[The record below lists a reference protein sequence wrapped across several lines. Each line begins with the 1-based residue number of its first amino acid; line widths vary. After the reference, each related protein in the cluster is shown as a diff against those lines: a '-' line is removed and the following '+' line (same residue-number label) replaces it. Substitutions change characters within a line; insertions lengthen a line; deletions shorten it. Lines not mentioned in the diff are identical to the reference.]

1 VSGIRSAELIPL
13 GRVLRPHGLK
23 GLLRIRS
30 DAGVDLPFEEGGI
43 VYLQVG
49 TKPPERFKVVSI
61 KPHKGTAFM
70 ALEGITTLERAETYR
85 SADIFLEKGD
95 LRREEDEYFWF
106 ELTGLE
112 VRLDT
117 GEIIGTIC
125 RIIATGANDIYV
137 VKKGKREI
145 LVPATSEVVKA
156 IDLKGGKMIISPMEG
171 LLDLNEI

>member
-1 VSGIRSAELIPL
+1 VSRIRPAELIPI

-43 VYLQVG
+43 VYLRVG
-49 TKPPERFKVVSI
+49 TKAPECFKVVSI
-61 KPHKGTAFM
+61 KPHKEMFLLE
-70 ALEGITTLERAETYR
+70 LEGIATLERAETYR
-85 SADIFLEKGD
+85 TAEILVEKGG
-95 LRREEDEYFWF
+95 LRRDGDEYFWF
-106 ELTGLE
+106 ELMGLE
-112 VRLDT
+112 VHLDT
-117 GEIIGTIC
+117 GEAIGTIS

-156 IDLKGGKMIISPMEG
+156 IDLESGKMIISPMEG

>member
-1 VSGIRSAELIPL
+1 VTPNRSDELIPI

-23 GLLRIRS
+23 GLLRVRS
-30 DAGVDLPFEEGGI
+30 DAAVALRLEQGGI
-43 VYLQVG
+43 VHLRVG
-49 TKPPERFKVVSI
+49 TKAPGRFKVISVA
-61 KPHKGTAFM
+61 PYKGM
-70 ALEGITTLERAETYR
+70 SLLRLEGISTLEQAEAYR
-85 SADIFLEKGD
+85 GAHILVAKAG

-106 ELTGLE
+106 ELLGLE

-117 GEIIGTIC
+117 GEAMGTIF

-137 VKKGKREI
+137 VKRGKREI

-156 IDLKGGKMIISPMEG
+156 IDLESGTMIISPMEG

>member
-1 VSGIRSAELIPL
+1 MRPEELIPI

-43 VYLQVG
+43 VYLRVG
-49 TKPPERFKVVSI
+49 SKAPECFKVVSI
-61 KPHKGTAFM
+61 KPQKGMFLLE
-70 ALEGITTLERAETYR
+70 LEGMTTLERAEAQR
-85 SADIFLEKGD
+85 GADILVEKGG
-95 LRREEDEYFWF
+95 LRRDEDEYFWF
-106 ELTGLE
+106 ELIGLE

-117 GEIIGTIC
+117 GETIGTIS
-125 RIIATGANDIYV
+125 RIIQTGANDIYV
-137 VKKGKREI
+137 VKRGKREI

-156 IDLKGGKMIISPMEG
+156 IDLESGKMIISPMEG